1 MYRCTGVT
9 GNDLG
14 SNPLAFENP
23 PDICENGGVS
33 CMSGTF
39 LESSWIDCTG
49 ERLDSCVSEMMN
61 GLDPASK
68 TLWIFPESVGV
79 RHTHRAVIIPRHNV
93 ALFFFFWSPLFTTK
107 DHKQQGNQEGKLKII
122 S

>member
-1 MYRCTGVT
+1 
-9 GNDLG
+9 
-14 SNPLAFENP
+14 
-23 PDICENGGVS
+23 
-33 CMSGTF
+33 MSGTF
-39 LESSWIDCTG
+39 LESSLIDCTG

-79 RHTHRAVIIPRHNV
+79 RHTHTELLLFQDTML
-93 ALFFFFWSPLFTTK
+93 LFFFFWSPLFTTK
-107 DHKQQGNQEGKLKII
+107 DHKQQGNQQGKLKII